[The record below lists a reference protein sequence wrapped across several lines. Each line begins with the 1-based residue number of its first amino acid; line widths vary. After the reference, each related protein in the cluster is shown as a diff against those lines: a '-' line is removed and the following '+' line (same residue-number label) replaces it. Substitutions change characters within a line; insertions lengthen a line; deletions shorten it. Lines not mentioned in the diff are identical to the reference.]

1 METEGEKKKGSR
13 GGKRAGAGR
22 PPKGNG
28 IIQIRAD
35 KRVIAIFKQRAEAA
49 QLALGEYLRQLLGL

>member
-1 METEGEKKKGSR
+1 MEEEKEKKKGSR

-28 IIQIRAD
+28 VLQIRAD
-35 KRVIAIFKQRAEAA
+35 KRVIATFKQRAAEA
-49 QLALGEYLRQLLGL
+49 QLALGEFLRQLLRL